1 MEYEGTQ
8 VFLTNPQDKI
18 KHLMR
23 VANGKDNEIRELTSQ
38 FEETKGLLEAAE
50 ARITKII
57 GDHVREGQKK
67 KKSRLKTRKGF
78 KPNLRPET

>member
-23 VANGKDNEIRELTSQ
+23 VANGKDTEIKTLRSQ
-38 FEETKGLLEAAE
+38 LEETKKSLEAAE
-50 ARITKII
+50 TRIAKII
-57 GDHVREGQKK
+57 GDHVREGQ